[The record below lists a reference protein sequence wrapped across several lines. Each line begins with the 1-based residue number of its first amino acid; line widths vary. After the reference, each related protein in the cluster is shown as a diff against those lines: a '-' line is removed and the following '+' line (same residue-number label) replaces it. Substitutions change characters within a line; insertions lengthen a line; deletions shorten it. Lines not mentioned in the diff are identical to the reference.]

1 MWHWRGGIGDHVC
14 GKTHTQW
21 RGIWWLSI
29 GWDGSVLKTVPC
41 TTVQYGPATIASDF
55 CDIGSHGV
63 FLLLSLPQWQVYVLS
78 RMGNSRAALR
88 LIIRNQQDIPRA
100 IEFVRLQRDEEL
112 WEELIDWALSSADT
126 TGG

>member
-1 MWHWRGGIGDHVC
+1 MIV
-14 GKTHTQW
+14 
-21 RGIWWLSI
+21 
-29 GWDGSVLKTVPC
+29 
-41 TTVQYGPATIASDF
+41 SDF
-55 CDIGSHGV
+55 CDLGSHGV
-63 FLLLSLPQWQVYVLS
+63 FLLLSFPPCQVYVLS